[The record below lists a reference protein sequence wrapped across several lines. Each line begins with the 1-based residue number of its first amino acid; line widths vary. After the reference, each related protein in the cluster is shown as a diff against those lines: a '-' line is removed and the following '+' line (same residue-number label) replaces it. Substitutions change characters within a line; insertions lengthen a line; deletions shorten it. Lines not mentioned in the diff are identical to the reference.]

1 VDAPPLPVEP
11 PVLAEPPDPVVPPL
25 AEAPPVAEL
34 PPLPPLLDESGP
46 VEQAALAV
54 TNTAKTED
62 RVTEKDER
70 FADRGRTSGTVR
82 APGHVPRIREDP
94 RPLGRS
100 AAREP

>member
-11 PVLAEPPDPVVPPL
+11 PLLAEPPDPVVPPL

-46 VEQAALAV
+46 VEQPALAA

-62 RVTEKDER
+62 RATEMDE
-70 FADRGRTSGTVR
+70 
-82 APGHVPRIREDP
+82 
-94 RPLGRS
+94 
-100 AAREP
+100 